1 MSSKPR
7 GCFQCSK
14 RRIIC
19 DGAEPVCKK
28 CQKKNLE
35 CSGLG
40 RFRFSDG
47 LARRGKLKGCV
58 VPVANLP
65 PSEAFPAQPTDADR
79 SRPQKLQWKNDQ
91 GGRTPRKVKKA
102 KDVRGTTEVVI
113 ERQGD
118 GTTERALVPTI
129 VGQWIAPLNSRT
141 RMLFSHFANEV
152 APVMVILDNV
162 SNGYRELLL
171 PMACHDEV
179 LQHAIAAVASQH
191 IAGRYPAMRPAAE
204 SERAAV
210 ISRLRRDSLQPSP
223 DRVFN
228 ASTWATLI
236 VLLVGETITGSSEY
250 SYLLHTL
257 MCLAQNISQV
267 EHTAANSFLM
277 QQTHMFKLLGRPMLG
292 ETQGIHA
299 LQLPIER
306 YLDWTVYDL
315 PPESKHHRVLA
326 LSRLAFMKAS
336 QIYLGRAMV
345 NQDQWGL
352 LESLKQVVSQI
363 DPDEPGSHALVW
375 VCFIAAADSTDPE
388 HREFFTD
395 RMNKSCDFTRHV
407 AQDDTLYEYIDFQHA
422 YDSH

>member
-1 MSSKPR
+1 M
-7 GCFQCSK
+7 
-14 RRIIC
+14 
-19 DGAEPVCKK
+19 
-28 CQKKNLE
+28 
-35 CSGLG
+35 
-40 RFRFSDG
+40 
-47 LARRGKLKGCV
+47 
-58 VPVANLP
+58 
-65 PSEAFPAQPTDADR
+65 DR
-79 SRPQKLQWKNDQ
+79 SAELQDTN
-91 GGRTPRKVKKA
+91 A
-102 KDVRGTTEVVI
+102 
-113 ERQGD
+113 
-118 GTTERALVPTI
+118 
-129 VGQWIAPLNSRT
+129 
-141 RMLFSHFANEV
+141 LFSLWVTLSSCISVKVFRLTHRWLVANEV

-191 IAGRYPAMRPAAE
+191 IAGRYPAMQPAAE

-250 SYLLHTL
+250 KYLLHTL

-345 NQDQWGL
+345 DQDQWGL

-375 VCFIAAADSTDPE
+375 VCFIAAADSRDPE

-395 RMNKSCDFTRHV
+395 RMNKVYAKTQFRNISAAIESLPGIWS
-407 AQDDTLYEYIDFQHA
+407 AQGSGRWTKELIPTLVM
-422 YDSH
+422 

>member
-1 MSSKPR
+1 M
-7 GCFQCSK
+7 
-14 RRIIC
+14 
-19 DGAEPVCKK
+19 
-28 CQKKNLE
+28 
-35 CSGLG
+35 
-40 RFRFSDG
+40 
-47 LARRGKLKGCV
+47 
-58 VPVANLP
+58 
-65 PSEAFPAQPTDADR
+65 DR
-79 SRPQKLQWKNDQ
+79 SAELQDTN
-91 GGRTPRKVKKA
+91 A
-102 KDVRGTTEVVI
+102 
-113 ERQGD
+113 
-118 GTTERALVPTI
+118 
-129 VGQWIAPLNSRT
+129 
-141 RMLFSHFANEV
+141 LFSLWVTPSSCISVKVLRLTHRWLVANEV

-210 ISRLRRDSLQPSP
+210 ISRLRQDSLQPTP

-250 SYLLHTL
+250 KYLLHTL

-277 QQTHMFKLLGRPMLG
+277 QQTHMYIQDVLAERMYLTSCRFKLLGRPMLG

-395 RMNKSCDFTRHV
+395 RMNKVYAKTQFRNISAAIESLPGIWS
-407 AQDDTLYEYIDFQHA
+407 AQGSGRWTKELIPTLVM
-422 YDSH
+422 